1 MLDIPERISEW
12 LLLLVKSQRSIAHLL
27 IDKELVLIK
36 AGGELEYY
44 GLTDL
49 KHQHSASNQLPFLE
63 GLLPLEETPFVLQ
76 SVGMPGGSVADVHFF
91 VDEDDEDLTWVVLLD
106 VTAENDGARKMQ
118 QKAYDM
124 TLLSQ
129 REARLIA
136 KLEAAHNE
144 LLLAHRDLAES
155 RDELLRI
162 HNRLRQELRDAERY
176 VLAILPPPVAEP
188 FAVDWL
194 FVPCTELGGDSFGYH
209 WIDREHFALYLL
221 DVCGHGVGSAL
232 LSITVTNT
240 LRSGGLPNTDFRVPE
255 AVLAS
260 LNQAFQMESQNDLYF
275 TIWYGVY
282 HRPTGRLRYAT
293 AGHPSPILVSGA
305 REQRGKAKS
314 LSGTGIPVGLL
325 PVAVYEAKEC
335 TLAGPAR
342 LFLFSDGTYEITR
355 PDWTALEL
363 EAFEEVLT
371 RAVPEGASELEELL
385 HFARDARGSEN
396 LDDDFSIIKMT
407 I

>member
-1 MLDIPERISEW
+1 MPDLPPRISEW

-27 IDKELVLIK
+27 INDKLVLIK

-49 KHQHSASNQLPFLE
+49 KIQRSASNQLPFLE
-63 GLLPLEETPFVLQ
+63 GLLPLEESPFLLN
-76 SVGMPGGSVADVHFF
+76 SVGMPSGRVADVHFF
-91 VDEDDEDLTWVVLLD
+91 ADQGMTWVVLLD
-106 VTAENDGARKMQ
+106 VTAEHDDARKIQ

-136 KLEAAHNE
+136 KLDAAHKE
-144 LLLAHRDLAES
+144 LTLAHRDLAKS
-155 RDELLRI
+155 RDELLRV
-162 HNRLRQELRDAERY
+162 HNRLQRELRDAERY
-176 VLAILPPPVAEP
+176 VLAILPARVTDP
-188 FAVDWL
+188 FAIDWL
-194 FVPCTELGGDSFGYH
+194 FVPSTELGGDSFGYY
-209 WIDREHFALYLL
+209 WIDREHFAIYLL

-232 LSITVTNT
+232 LSVTVANT
-240 LRSGGLPNTDFRVPE
+240 LRSGALLNTDFRVPE
-255 AVLAS
+255 AVLGS

-293 AGHPSPILVSGA
+293 AGHRSPIMVTGTA
-305 REQRGKAKS
+305 EQRSKAKS
-314 LSGTGIPVGLL
+314 LPGAGVPVGLL
-325 PVAVYEAKEC
+325 PVASYEGNEC

-342 LFLFSDGTYEITR
+342 LFLFSDGAYEISR
-355 PDWTALEL
+355 PDGTFLEF
-363 EAFEEVLT
+363 EAFEDALT

-385 HFARDARGSEN
+385 HFVQSVHGSEN

-407 I
+407 L

>member
-1 MLDIPERISEW
+1 MLDIPDRISEW

-27 IDKELVLIK
+27 INNELVLIK
-36 AGGELEYY
+36 AGGELEHY
-44 GLTDL
+44 GLADL
-49 KHQHSASNQLPFLE
+49 KHQHSASDQLPFLE
-63 GLLPLEETPFVLQ
+63 GLLPLAETPFLLE
-76 SVGMPGGSVADVHFF
+76 SVGMPGGSVADVHLFA
-91 VDEDDEDLTWVVLLD
+91 DEDMTWVVLLD
-106 VTAENDGARKMQ
+106 VTVEHDHARKIQ

-136 KLEAAHNE
+136 KLDAAHKE
-144 LLLAHRDLAES
+144 LTLTHRDLAES

-162 HNRLRQELRDAERY
+162 HNRLQQELHDAERY
-176 VLAILPPPVAEP
+176 VLALLPAPVAEP
-188 FAVDWL
+188 FAVEWL
-194 FVPCTELGGDSFGYH
+194 FVPSTELGGDSFGYH
-209 WIDREHFALYLL
+209 WIDGEHFALYLL

-240 LRSGGLPNTDFRVPE
+240 LRSGALQNTDFRIPE
-255 AVLAS
+255 AVLGS
-260 LNQAFQMESQNDLYF
+260 LNQAFQMESQDGLYF

-282 HRPTGRLRYAT
+282 HRPTGRLRYAS
-293 AGHPSPILVSGA
+293 AGHPPPILVSGA

-314 LSGTGIPVGLL
+314 LPAVGCPVGFL
-325 PVAVYEAKEC
+325 PVATYERKEC

-342 LFLFSDGTYEITR
+342 LFVFSDGAYEIIR
-355 PDWTALEL
+355 PDGTILEF

-385 HFARDARGSEN
+385 QFAQDVHGSQD
-396 LDDDFSIIKMT
+396 LDDDFSIVKMT

>member
-1 MLDIPERISEW
+1 MLDIPDRISEW

-27 IDKELVLIK
+27 INNELVLIQ
-36 AGGELEYY
+36 AGGDLEFY
-44 GLTDL
+44 GLADL
-49 KHQHSASNQLPFLE
+49 KQQHSASNQLPFLE
-63 GLLPLEETPFVLQ
+63 GLLPLEETPFLLQ
-76 SVGMPGGSVADVHFF
+76 SVGMPSGTVADIHLFA
-91 VDEDDEDLTWVVLLD
+91 EEDLTWAVLLD
-106 VTAENDGARKMQ
+106 VTAEHDHARKMQ

-136 KLEAAHNE
+136 KLEAAHKE
-144 LLLAHRDLAES
+144 LTLIHRDLAES
-155 RDELLRI
+155 RDELLRT
-162 HNRLRQELRDAERY
+162 HKRLRRELHDAERY
-176 VLAILPPPVAEP
+176 VLAILPTPVAEP

-194 FVPCTELGGDSFGYH
+194 FVPSTELGGDSFGYH
-209 WIDREHFALYLL
+209 WIDHEYFALYLL

-232 LSITVTNT
+232 LSITVMNT
-240 LRSGGLPNTDFRVPE
+240 IRSGALLNTDFGMPE
-255 AVLAS
+255 EVLAS
-260 LNQAFQMESQNDLYF
+260 LNQAFQMERQNDLYF
-275 TIWYGVY
+275 TMWYGVY

-293 AGHPSPILVSGA
+293 AGHPPPILVSGA

-314 LSGTGIPVGLL
+314 LSGAGIPVGMV
-325 PVAVYEAKEC
+325 PGATYESKEC
-335 TLAGPAR
+335 TLTGPAR
-342 LFLFSDGTYEITR
+342 LFLFSDGAFEITR
-355 PDWTALEL
+355 PDGTMLEF

-385 HFARDARGSEN
+385 HFAQDVNGSKD